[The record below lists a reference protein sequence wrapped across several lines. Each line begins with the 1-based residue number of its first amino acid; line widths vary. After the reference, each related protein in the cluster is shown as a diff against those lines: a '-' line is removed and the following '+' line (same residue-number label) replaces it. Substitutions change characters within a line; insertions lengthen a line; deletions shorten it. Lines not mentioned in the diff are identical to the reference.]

1 MLPSD
6 IVSSFERSY
15 RVDAGTSLFEIGNV
29 EPTIFA
35 GKAGVHFSYNFV
47 EKDKEVRRN
56 CEGTGAIFGGR
67 FYLIAFE
74 APMFHYF
81 VRDIIWCHAIVR
93 FARTG

>member
-15 RVDAGTSLFEIGNV
+15 RVAAGTSLFEIGNV

-56 CEGTGAIFGGR
+56 CEGASAIFGGR
-67 FYLIAFE
+67 LYLIAFK
-74 APMFHYF
+74 APVFHCF
-81 VRDIIWCHAIVR
+81 ARDIIWCHAIVR
-93 FARTG
+93 FARIG